1 MLTGLDADMDYY
13 FVVNST
19 DASDNS
25 GESDEGSFKTAIV
38 VAALDTVT
46 RDLPDSADADTTIT
60 VNLTV
65 DVETTAGTLL
75 IDEVVPSGWTV
86 VSTTNEGDYAT
97 LAGHIYWMKLSSVTD
112 ATYSYTIQIPADAS
126 GTYTFNGTYMFD
138 TMEPDN
144 AIILGDTE
152 LTVGAELP
160 KLISCVI
167 DPAPPVVQGT
177 NITVDCLFS
186 ETVAYEIR
194 IENATGD
201 LVEEIG
207 SGTAKNPNEKWWN
220 TTTET
225 PAGIYTVNVTMD
237 NSTSGMSSY
246 NNTNTI
252 EVTPG
257 YVMNTYYR
265 DADEDGY
272 GDPTNTTDAYSAPAG
287 YVSNNT
293 DCNDTN
299 AAVNPG
305 AIEVCNGIDDDCDN
319 LVDDADPDCVGMV
332 CNGIDDD
339 CDNLV
344 DDADP
349 DCVGMTTYYADADG
363 DTYGDPAVSQD
374 ACAAPAGYVTNN
386 TDCDDTNADVNPG
399 ATEVRNGID
408 DDCDGSVDE
417 GCPIIS
423 SATLSPNVIKSDGT
437 DSATLTVLA
446 TDEDGIASV
455 TVTVNLSAIGGPD
468 EQTLDPLGSIMQSK
482 WTTTIRTNSTGTFVL
497 PVTATDDDGSSAT
510 TDVTLTAGPNTYTLS
525 LKQGWNMIALPC
537 NVTAVGIDTTQK
549 LGDLITGA
557 GEDCYYVAWFDAT
570 SQTMVSDIIS
580 PPEGVPQDTTNPIS
594 VGQGYFVLVAD
605 DLDVVVAGTQW

>member
-1 MLTGLDADMDYY
+1 MKIVRTCLLLALSALILSLGIGAAYAAPSVCIDPASSPVANAGDSFDVDVLVDPAGEELAGGTVELSFDASVLSITAHSPGTIFSSSSDMGSEWSTPGYAKINLAAMGCTATTPGTWAAITFEVADGTLNGTYDIEITSATLKYGDTTVIPGTTVTNGTVTVGTPGLTMNVAADPTS
-13 FVVNST
+13 VVNGT
-19 DASDNS
+19 
-25 GESDEGSFKTAIV
+25 
-38 VAALDTVT
+38 
-46 RDLPDSADADTTIT
+46 
-60 VNLTV
+60 
-65 DVETTAGTLL
+65 TTAVTFNVTSEGTAVDGALVTLL
-75 IDEVVPSGWTV
+75 GCGVD
-86 VSTTNEGDYAT
+86 TNGT
-97 LAGHIYWMKLSSVTD
+97 TD
-112 ATYSYTIQIPADAS
+112 ATGTVTISVTA
-126 GTYTFNGTYMFD
+126 
-138 TMEPDN
+138 
-144 AIILGDTE
+144 
-152 LTVGAELP
+152 
-160 KLISCVI
+160 
-167 DPAPPVVQGT
+167 
-177 NITVDCLFS
+177 
-186 ETVAYEIR
+186 
-194 IENATGD
+194 NATGT
-201 LVEEIG
+201 IG
-207 SGTAKNPNEKWWN
+207 VTATKTGYDEAATGVDVNPAP
-220 TTTET
+220 T
-225 PAGIYTVNVTMD
+225 
-237 NSTSGMSSY
+237 
-246 NNTNTI
+246 
-252 EVTPG
+252 
-257 YVMNTYYR
+257 NTYYR

-272 GDPTNTTDAYSAPAG
+272 GNASDSIEADSAPDG
-287 YVSNNT
+287 YVTDNT
-293 DCNDTN
+293 DCDDDN

-305 AIEVCNGIDDDCDN
+305 ATE
-319 LVDDADPDCVGMV
+319 V